1 MQNLRDLE
9 EKEIKAWVLEKH
21 FPGYR
26 AEQIYRWV
34 QEKDAEDFQSM
45 GNLPRELRKSLSEEF
60 NIELPKLYRRYISRL
75 DETEKF
81 LFELKDGH
89 RIESVFMA
97 YHHGNTACISTQV
110 GCKMGCAFC
119 ASTLSG
125 LARNCSSGEMIGQ
138 IAAMEKQ
145 TGKKIS
151 NVVLMGSGEPWTT
164 MMRYFALS
172 ALSAEKSEEIFLK
185 EILLY
190 RLAELYRGYLT

>member
-110 GCKMGCAFC
+110 P
-119 ASTLSG
+119 S
-125 LARNCSSGEMIGQ
+125 
-138 IAAMEKQ
+138 
-145 TGKKIS
+145 
-151 NVVLMGSGEPWTT
+151 VLPP
-164 MMRYFALS
+164 FPA
-172 ALSAEKSEEIFLK
+172 
-185 EILLY
+185 
-190 RLAELYRGYLT
+190 